1 MNKLTFG
8 LLAMLC
14 ATPTL
19 AQNKPLTGD
28 RVAPQQVTTLNG
40 QQLEVG
46 NAGSQR
52 TSLVF
57 IDSLCPMPQFPDC
70 EAKIQRLN
78 ALYANKGQEQWIGVV
93 KGFYIDQNH
102 VDSFAK
108 RMELKLPLVFDQ
120 DNSLFQSYQVY
131 ATPYQVWIGNKGE
144 ILYRGNRL
152 YSSDAIDSAAA
163 TALPDDASMSMGR

>member
-14 ATPTL
+14 ATPAL

-46 NAGSQR
+46 KAGNQQ

-102 VDSFAK
+102 VNSFAK

-120 DNSLFQSYQVY
+120 DNNLFQHYQVY
-131 ATPYQVWIGNKGE
+131 ATPYQVWLGNNGE
-144 ILYRGNRL
+144 IVYRGDRL
-152 YSSDAIDSAAA
+152 FSSDSIRASSG
-163 TALPDDASMSMGR
+163 TVLPDDASMRLGR